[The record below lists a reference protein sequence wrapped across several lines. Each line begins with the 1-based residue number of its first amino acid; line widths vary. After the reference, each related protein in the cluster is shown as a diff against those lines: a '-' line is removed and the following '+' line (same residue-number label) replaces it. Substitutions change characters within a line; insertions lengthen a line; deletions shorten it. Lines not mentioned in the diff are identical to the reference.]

1 MVRRV
6 GRPETEVPS
15 AERRLP
21 RRDGRDF
28 VVTKLPPPSATCCLF
43 ETSPALSL
51 NIRVAG
57 DTTTE
62 PAIDFKARR
71 APRKVCGVAAAA
83 LERAGFFA
91 PSPNRARRFLVFPP
105 HLNYSLAVRLRRMGN
120 RQPVRKRVVLENGS
134 WRSPSIPW
142 GCYQPGRAT
151 GLWPTEGRRECKSL
165 LATRSKPG
173 LPANG

>member
-62 PAIDFKARR
+62 AAIDFKARR
-71 APRKVCGVAAAA
+71 ARRKVSGATARAI
-83 LERAGFFA
+83 ERAGFFA
-91 PSPNRARRFLVFPP
+91 PCPNCASRFLVFPP
-105 HLNYSLAVRLRRMGN
+105 HLNYWLALRFRRMGN
-120 RQPVRKRVVLENGS
+120 RQRVAKRVVLENGS
-134 WRSPSIPW
+134 RLCPSIPRD
-142 GCYQPGRAT
+142 CYQPGRAT
-151 GLWPTEGRRECKSL
+151 GPWPPEGRRECKSL